1 MLLSGAADYKNISI
15 YISTLIYDLR
25 RWLTHP
31 ETSLEKVWS
40 ELKFH
45 PRDNRSRRSTSSRRL
60 AAADDP
66 PAGVPSVKLGTT
78 WQRGMQRAYK
88 LSFSPGIV
96 DSKLS
101 RGYVHL
107 AKYASWP
114 MEAVGHICKW
124 FHLQTSKESNQT
136 QRIYSLPAKP
146 VKILTWISKWVW
158 NLFQAQQGL
167 RLVYSY
173 SLYPCSSQTD
183 TLIHRLVGRCFK

>member
-1 MLLSGAADYKNISI
+1 MTYVGVWFIPNPHWRKPDRNCNFIQ
-15 YISTLIYDLR
+15 
-25 RWLTHP
+25 
-31 ETSLEKVWS
+31 ET
-40 ELKFH
+40 
-45 PRDNRSRRSTSSRRL
+45 TGQ
-60 AAADDP
+60 DDP
-66 PAGVPSVKLGTT
+66 LLRAVLLLKMIHLRGCQVRVKLGTA
-78 WQRGMQRAYK
+78 WQQGMQRAYK

-96 DSKLS
+96 DTKLS
-101 RGYVHL
+101 REYVHL

-146 VKILTWISKWVW
+146 VKILTWISKWVYIYIW

-173 SLYPCSSQTD
+173 GLYPCSSQAD
-183 TLIHRLVGRCFK
+183 TPNHRLVGRCFK